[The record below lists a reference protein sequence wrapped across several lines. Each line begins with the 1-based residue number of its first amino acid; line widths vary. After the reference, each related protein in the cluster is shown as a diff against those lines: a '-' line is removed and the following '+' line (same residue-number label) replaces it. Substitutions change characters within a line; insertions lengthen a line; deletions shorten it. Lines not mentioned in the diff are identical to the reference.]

1 MKSGGDF
8 LKKTLFA
15 DIFPF
20 WDTLSDAEKDSFI
33 TKSIDAAY
41 HKGQHIHH
49 SEMKCKGII
58 IVLSGM
64 MRIYMVSEEGR
75 EITLFYIYAGDSC
88 VLSASC
94 LLETIAFEI
103 IIEAVGEVHAV
114 IVPTTVL
121 LPIID
126 SNPSVE
132 LFLYKKASERFSD
145 VMWTFQQ
152 ILFMSTDKRI
162 AVFLWDEMLR
172 QNQQELKITHDEIA
186 KNIGSA
192 REVVTKTLKC
202 FAKEG
207 ILLLGRGK
215 ITITDKSKLQNYI

>member
-1 MKSGGDF
+1 
-8 LKKTLFA
+8 
-15 DIFPF
+15 
-20 WDTLSDAEKDSFI
+20 
-33 TKSIDAAY
+33 
-41 HKGQHIHH
+41 
-49 SEMKCKGII
+49 MKCKGII

-75 EITLFYIYAGDSC
+75 EITLFHIYAGDSC

-126 SNPSVE
+126 SNPYVE
-132 LFLYKKASERFSD
+132 LFLYKKTSERFSD